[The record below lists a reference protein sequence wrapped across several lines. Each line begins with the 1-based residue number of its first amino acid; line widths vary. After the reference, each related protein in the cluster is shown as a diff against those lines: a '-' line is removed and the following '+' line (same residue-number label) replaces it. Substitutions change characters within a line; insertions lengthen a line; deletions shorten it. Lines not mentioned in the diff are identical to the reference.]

1 MIRLN
6 RQVTVLGS
14 AIFCVVVFSL
24 YLMLDHLQLDNTK
37 SPNNS
42 GDRLQNGQLSILQG
56 KIDRLERLLAENNE
70 IITNIRDSVIN
81 LKESV
86 KDGVPDGGNMS
97 QGPYPELLA
106 SPPLV
111 LPIDSQDCQFAAREF
126 SKPADGVQL
135 LDVYDLLTF
144 DNPDGGVWKQGFDIT
159 YQENE
164 WDSEP
169 LQVFVVPHSH
179 NDPGWLK
186 TFDEYYRDQTQ
197 HILNNMVVK
206 LHEDSRRKMIWSEI
220 SYFAKWW
227 DNIDGQKRDAV
238 KSLVERGQLE
248 ITTGGWV
255 MPDEANSHYFA
266 LIDQLL
272 EGHQWLE
279 RNLGVKPQ
287 TGWAVDPFGHS
298 PTNAY
303 LLKQAGLANMLI
315 QRVHYSVKKHFASQ
329 KTLEFFWRQN
339 WDPASS
345 TDILCHMMPFYSYDV
360 PHTCGPDPKI
370 CCQFDFKRLP
380 GGRVSCPWRVPPQP
394 ITDGNVQQRVQ
405 MLLDQYRKKSK
416 LFRTKVLMVPLGDDF
431 RYTEALEWDQQFQN
445 YQKLFDYM
453 NSHPELHVKAQ
464 FGTIT
469 DYFNALRKSAIDPGH
484 TGPSLP
490 VVSGDLFT
498 YADRDDHYWS
508 GYFTSRPFYKRMDR
522 VLESHLRAAEII
534 YSLTLANIR
543 RSGKRNDFPAVE
555 NYRLLT
561 EARRNLGL
569 FQHHDAI
576 AGTGKDLVVIDY
588 GTRLFHSILN
598 LKQVIVN
605 SAHWLVLKDKSA
617 YSYNPSKA
625 FLQMDDIQ
633 PAQDAL
639 PRKTVLKISSQP
651 RSVVIY
657 NPTEQDRT
665 SVVTVYVNTPHVRVV
680 TDQGHPVPAQVSAV
694 WDEPTTASTEAFQLS
709 FIAQVPAL
717 GLGVYQLGKAA
728 SGRAETAEYVFFRQS
743 GELSVNVKHFTV
755 NIPQD
760 ASTPLSIHNPHLQV
774 WSSPTTGLMERL
786 KLKEDGS
793 EHQIKVEF
801 AWYGTTSNRDKSGAY
816 LFLPDGEAK
825 MYSPARPP
833 VIRVTKGSV
842 FSEITTT
849 FDHVTHTLRL
859 YHVQGVEGQAVEIC
873 NSVDIRGEFN
883 REITMRLTS
892 DVDSK
897 DRFFTD
903 LNGFQI
909 QPRKTMAKLPLQAN
923 FYPMTSMA
931 YLQDPGTRLTLL
943 TAQSLGSASL
953 KSGQLEVIMDRRL
966 NQDDNRGMGQGVLD
980 NKVTASSFR
989 LLLEKRAKT
998 DGGEKPST
1006 LSYPSLLSHVSS
1018 LYLNHPLIPMA
1029 VSTEAESLSLSPLS
1043 PLASSLPCDVH
1054 LVNLRT
1060 IQSKEEGG
1068 GPSDEAALI
1077 LHRKGF
1083 DCALSNRNTGLLCA
1097 TTQGKIR
1104 TEKLFSEL
1112 KFQSITPASLT
1123 LMHTPEEGSNQ
1134 EEISLKPMEI
1144 STYRVQLT

>member
-1 MIRLN
+1 MKLS
-6 RQVTVLGS
+6 RQFTVFGS
-14 AIFCVVVFSL
+14 AIFCVVIFSL
-24 YLMLDHLQLDNTK
+24 YLMLDHLQLDHTK
-37 SPNNS
+37 SPNNG
-42 GDRLQNGQLSILQG
+42 GDRLQNGQLSILQD
-56 KIDRLERLLAENNE
+56 KIDRLERLLSENNE
-70 IITNIRDSVIN
+70 IIANIRDSVIN

-86 KDGVPDGGNMS
+86 KDGHGGLDRGNMS
-97 QGPYPELLA
+97 QGPYLELLA

-111 LPIDSQDCQFAAREF
+111 LPIDSQDCQFVAREF

-144 DNPDGGVWKQGFDIT
+144 DNHDGGVWKQGFDIT

-186 TFDEYYRDQTQ
+186 TFDDYYRDQTQ
-197 HILNNMVVK
+197 HILNNIVVK

-220 SYFAKWW
+220 SYFSKWW
-227 DNIDGQKRDAV
+227 DNIDDQKRDAV
-238 KSLVERGQLE
+238 KSLFEQGQLE

-279 RNLGVKPQ
+279 RNVGVKPQ

-298 PTNAY
+298 PTQAY
-303 LLKQAGLANMLI
+303 LLKQAGMANMLI

-416 LFRTKVLMVPLGDDF
+416 LFRTKVVMVPLGDDF
-431 RYTEALEWDQQFQN
+431 RYAEALEWDQQFQN

-469 DYFNALRKSAIDPGH
+469 DYFTALRKSAIDPGH
-484 TGPSLP
+484 ASASLP
-490 VVSGDLFT
+490 VVSGDFFT

-508 GYFTSRPFYKRMDR
+508 GYFTSRPFYKRLDR
-522 VLESHLRAAEII
+522 VLESHLRAAEIL
-534 YSLTLANIR
+534 YSLTLANIQR
-543 RSGKRNDFPAVE
+543 FRKLNDFPAVE
-555 NYRLLT
+555 NNRLLT

-576 AGTGKDLVVIDY
+576 TGTGKDLVVIDY

-617 YSYNPSKA
+617 YSHNPSK
-625 FLQMDDIQ
+625 FCLDMCLYFQTYQM
-633 PAQDAL
+633 
-639 PRKTVLKISSQP
+639 KTLAACTNRSFSS
-651 RSVVIY
+651 RSVVVY

-665 SVVTVYVNTPHVRVV
+665 SVVTVYVNTPHVCVI
-680 TDQGHPVPAQVSAV
+680 TDHGHPVPAQVSAV
-694 WDEPTTASTEAFQLS
+694 WDNSTTASTELS
-709 FIAQVPAL
+709 FVAQVPAL
-717 GLGVYQLGKAA
+717 GLGLYQLNTAV
-728 SGRAETAEYVFFRQS
+728 SGGAETAEYVFLRQG
-743 GELSVNVKHFTV
+743 GELSVNMKHFTV

-760 ASTPLSIHNPHLQV
+760 
-774 WSSPTTGLMERL
+774 RL
-786 KLKEDGS
+786 KLNENGS

-859 YHVQGVEGQAVEIC
+859 YNVQGKDGNCVCVCFNHEIA
-873 NSVDIRGEFN
+873 
-883 REITMRLTS
+883 MRLTS

-909 QPRKTMAKLPLQAN
+909 QPRRTMAKLPLQAN

-931 YLQDPGTRLTLL
+931 YIQDPGTRLTLL

-953 KSGQLEVIMDRRL
+953 VSGQLEVIMDRRL
-966 NQDDNRGMGQGVLD
+966 NQDDNRGLGQGIQD

-998 DGGEKPST
+998 DGKPSP

-1018 LYLNHPLIPMA
+1018 LYLNHPLISMA
-1029 VSTEAESLSLSPLS
+1029 VSTEAQSLSLSTFS

-1060 IQSKEEGG
+1060 IQSKDGG

-1083 DCALSNRNTGLLCA
+1083 DCAFFNRNTGLLCA
-1097 TTQGKIR
+1097 TTQGKIH

-1112 KFQSITPASLT
+1112 RFQSIIPVSLT
-1123 LMHTPEEGSNQ
+1123 LMHTTEGGSSK
-1134 EEISLKPMEI
+1134 EEIRLKPMEI